1 MVNCREKDLETSGL
15 FIHKNLFTSQNYK
28 TVKGEKQKYKTYV
41 LYKNPEKLKLTEK
54 KRIVVPTNPT
64 HVISIA

>member
-1 MVNCREKDLETSGL
+1 MVDNQNL
-15 FIHKNLFTSQNYK
+15 FVHKNLFTSQNYK

-41 LYKNPEKLKLTEK
+41 LYKKSVKLKLTEK